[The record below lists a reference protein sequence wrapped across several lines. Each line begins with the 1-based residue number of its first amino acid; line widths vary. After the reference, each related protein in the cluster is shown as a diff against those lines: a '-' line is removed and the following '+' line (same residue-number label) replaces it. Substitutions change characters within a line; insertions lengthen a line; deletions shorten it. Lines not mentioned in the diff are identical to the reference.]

1 MRASSIVHLLLLAGL
16 AAGCGVPMERGS
28 PSAAASSSASAT
40 ASIGSSVVRAP
51 LPAGFPVPPGAVP
64 AALPGD
70 DPGLIALWTS
80 DQPGSAT
87 YDFYV
92 TALPS
97 AGYPILGLYPGGEWA
112 IIRFA
117 LPNGA
122 IWQVVAHG
130 TGVDGATIEVRLD
143 RQ

>member
-16 AAGCGVPMERGS
+16 TAGCGAPTERGS
-28 PSAAASSSASAT
+28 PSAAASADASGT
-40 ASIGSSVVRAP
+40 AAASSVERAQ
-51 LPAGFPVPPGAVP
+51 LPEGFPVLPGAVP
-64 AALPGD
+64 AAMPDD
-70 DPGLIALWTS
+70 DPGMIALWTT

-87 YDFYV
+87 HDFYV

-97 AGYPILGLYPGGEWA
+97 AGYRILGLYPGGEWA

-122 IWQVVAHG
+122 IWQVVAHD
-130 TGVDGATIEVRLD
+130 TGDGQAAIEVRWD
-143 RQ
+143 RP

>member
-16 AAGCGVPMERGS
+16 TAGCGVPTERGS
-28 PSAAASSSASAT
+28 PSAAASAIATGT
-40 ASIGSSVVRAP
+40 ASGSGLERVQ
-51 LPAGFPVPPGAVP
+51 LPAGFPVLPGAVLADMP
-64 AALPGD
+64 D
-70 DPGLIALWTS
+70 EDPGLIALWTS

-97 AGYPILGLYPGGEWA
+97 AGYRILGLYPGGEWA

-117 LPNGA
+117 LPEGA
-122 IWQVVAHG
+122 IWQVVAHDMG
-130 TGVDGATIEVRLD
+130 DSRAAIEVRWD
-143 RQ
+143 RP

>member
-16 AAGCGVPMERGS
+16 TAGCGVPTERGS
-28 PSAAASSSASAT
+28 PSAAPSASAAGT
-40 ASIGSSVVRAP
+40 AFGSGVERVQ
-51 LPAGFPVPPGAVP
+51 LPAGFPVLPGAVP
-64 AALPGD
+64 ADLPGD
-70 DPGLIALWTS
+70 DPGLIARWTT

-117 LPNGA
+117 LPDGA
-122 IWQVVAHG
+122 IWQVLAHD
-130 TGVDGATIEVRLD
+130 TGDGQASIEVRRD
-143 RQ
+143 RP